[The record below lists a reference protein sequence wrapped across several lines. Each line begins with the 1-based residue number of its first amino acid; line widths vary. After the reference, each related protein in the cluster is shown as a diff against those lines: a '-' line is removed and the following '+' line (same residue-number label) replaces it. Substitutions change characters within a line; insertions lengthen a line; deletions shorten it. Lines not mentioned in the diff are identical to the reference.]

1 MRTREE
7 IRDSYM
13 EDRNTVNDT
22 DWVAVEGMNQILEC
36 LLDIRELLLDEK
48 KARESKDMPGSVC

>member
-1 MRTREE
+1 
-7 IRDSYM
+7 M